1 MRSPFVIGPVVA
13 AWCSVLA
20 VSGCLSTGDLQG
32 VAGSVAGT
40 ASGWLPGA
48 GSSALSAASAEDETA
63 LTPAERR
70 MRQQSRAFQKTVWEG
85 VLIGASAGTLIG
97 VIRGERPEGVV
108 RNALIGGAAG
118 GLAGLYVAHLQKK
131 YATKEDQL
139 EAMTADVKKSNQ
151 ETAEFIA
158 SVREVIAEDK
168 RRLAAVEQQVRKGQ
182 ATQAQLQVTRRQIA
196 ANRQVVAQAGQGARE
211 KASMFAGAERQYRK
225 DHPGADTARMQRELD
240 AFNKNINT
248 LDGLAQSVKVA

>member
-1 MRSPFVIGPVVA
+1 MRKPFVIGPGLA
-13 AWCSVLA
+13 ALCAALA
-20 VSGCLSTGDLQG
+20 ASGCVSTGELRG
-32 VAGSVAGT
+32 VAGSMASA
-40 ASGWLPGA
+40 ASGWLPRGGGA
-48 GSSALSAASAEDETA
+48 RSEAAADEAA

-97 VIRGERPEGVV
+97 FIRGERPGGVV
-108 RNALIGGAAG
+108 RHALIGGAAG

-131 YATKEDQL
+131 YANKEDQL

-151 ETAEFIA
+151 ETAAFIA

-168 RRLAAVEQQVRKGQ
+168 RRLAEVEQQVRKGQ
-182 ATQAQLQVTRRQIA
+182 ATQAQLQATRRQIA
-196 ANRQVVAQAGQGARE
+196 DNRQVVAQAGQGARE

-225 DHPGADTARMQRELD
+225 DHPGADTARMKRELD